1 MAADSQKKKP
11 RQKTRKKPGKNIF
24 LGLTSR
30 VLMIIMASLLVASSL
45 SFLINPARL
54 WLISLLGLAFIPLLA
69 VNLVLLIMA
78 AIRRSKSFVI
88 PLVAIL
94 PCMFFLGRYVQLSS
108 DDELQQMEP
117 DLKVISYNLGRFS
130 LSNKDKGISNRTQC
144 ADSVFAY
151 LKKQDA
157 DIICLQEFY
166 VGQKNVG
173 ALKKYIRRNFPGYK
187 SEYFMFHGRYGSFGN
202 VTLSRIQV
210 LGKGV
215 VKFEE
220 SANLAIYTDHKVGER
235 RFRVYNCHFESYN
248 ISFTGMIRSL
258 FRSGTDVFSETG
270 VKMKKS
276 ISRRPKQVDKVFSHI
291 EDCPYE
297 AFVCG
302 DFNDNPM
309 SYTYFRMTR
318 GRRDAFVKAGEG
330 FGATYSRLWPFLR
343 IDYVLVPDRFKTT
356 GFNVPRVGYSDHY
369 PVVAEIKF

>member
-1 MAADSQKKKP
+1 MAAEVNKRKSRKGCQ
-11 RQKTRKKPGKNIF
+11 QKTEKNLF
-24 LGLTSR
+24 FGLTSR
-30 VLMIIMASLLVASSL
+30 VLMLIMAALMAISYL
-45 SFLINPARL
+45 SFVINPARL

-69 VNLVLLIMA
+69 ANFTLLIWA
-78 AIRRSKSFVI
+78 IIRRSKAFLI
-88 PLVAIL
+88 PLIAIL
-94 PCMFFLGRYVQLSS
+94 PCVFFLGRYVQLPVEEDLSQ
-108 DDELQQMEP
+108 DDP
-117 DLKVISYNLGRFS
+117 DLTVLTYNLGRYS
-130 LSNKDKGISNRTQC
+130 LSSQHKGIDDRTQC
-144 ADSVFAY
+144 ADSAFAY
-151 LKKQDA
+151 LRQQDA

-166 VGQKNVG
+166 VSPKNAASFRQYV
-173 ALKKYIRRNFPGYK
+173 RRHFPGYHA
-187 SEYFMFHGRYGSFGN
+187 EYYMFPDRNGSFGN
-202 VTLSRIQV
+202 VTLSRIPV

-248 ISFTGMIRSL
+248 ISFTGMIRSF

-270 VKMKKS
+270 IKMKRS

-318 GRRDAFVKAGEG
+318 GRRDAFVEAGEG
-330 FGATYSRLWPFLR
+330 FGATYSRLWPLLR
-343 IDYVLVPDRFKTT
+343 IDYVLVPDRFDPT
-356 GFNVPRVGYSDHY
+356 GFVVPRVGYSDHY
-369 PVVAEIKF
+369 PAVAEIKF